1 MRTLKIQ
8 ERREAR
14 GYTQAELGRKVG
26 VTQSVISEW
35 ESENYL
41 PKARQLPAL
50 AEALGCSIDELFSDK
65 EAG

>member
-1 MRTLKIQ
+1 MRTMKLQ
-8 ERREAR
+8 ERREAL
-14 GYTQAELGRKVG
+14 GYTQTELGRKIG

-50 AEALGCSIDELFSDK
+50 AAALNCSIDELFSDK